1 LNFESLSG
9 YLRGIKVFILLVAAV
24 WLTGCAET
32 ESADPTA
39 LQAWM
44 DKERAKHAPPV
55 PATPATPAPR
65 AVAVH
70 PQRVYP
76 QSQGVEPFS
85 RQRLLTI
92 AAAET
97 PQAADVTRL
106 TAVPNPGKP
115 TLDALPLA
123 SMRLV
128 GSVQRGGD
136 TLALLRVQGLIYS
149 VRVGDKI
156 GQDQGRVNA
165 ITESGLV
172 VWEVALNALG
182 QASERVISLALVHE
196 P

>member
-1 LNFESLSG
+1 MNFESLSG
-9 YLRGIKVFILLVAAV
+9 YLRGIKVFILIVAAV

-32 ESADPTA
+32 ASADPTA

-55 PATPATPAPR
+55 PATPAPH

-70 PQRVYP
+70 SQRVYP

-92 AAAET
+92 AAAEK
-97 PQAADVTRL
+97 PQAADATRL
-106 TAVPNPGKP
+106 TVVSNPSKT

-123 SMRLV
+123 GMRLV
-128 GSVQRGGD
+128 GSVQRGGE
-136 TLALLRVQGLIYS
+136 TLALLRVQGLIYA

-172 VWEVALNALG
+172 VREVALNALG
-182 QASERVISLALVHE
+182 QASERVISFALVHE

>member
-1 LNFESLSG
+1 MNFDSLSG
-9 YLRGIKVFILLVAAV
+9 DLRGIKVFIVLVAAAV

-32 ESADPTA
+32 ASADPTE

-44 DKERAKHAPPV
+44 HKERAKHAPPV
-55 PATPATPAPR
+55 PATPALH
-65 AVAVH
+65 AVAAH

-97 PQAADVTRL
+97 PQAADATRL

-128 GSVQRGGD
+128 GSVQRGSD

-156 GQDQGRVNA
+156 GQDQGHVNA

-172 VWEVALNALG
+172 VREVALNALG

>member
-1 LNFESLSG
+1 
-9 YLRGIKVFILLVAAV
+9 
-24 WLTGCAET
+24 
-32 ESADPTA
+32 
-39 LQAWM
+39 M
-44 DKERAKHAPPV
+44 HKERAKHALPVQPSLAHPALTEPP
-55 PATPATPAPR
+55 AAAEQ
-65 AVAVH
+65 
-70 PQRVYP
+70 PQAIYP

-97 PQAADVTRL
+97 RQAADATRL
-106 TAVPNPGKP
+106 TVVPYPGKP

-123 SMRLV
+123 GMRLV
-128 GSVQRGGD
+128 GSVQKGGE

-172 VWEVALNALG
+172 VREVALNALG
-182 QASERVISLALVHE
+182 QASERVVSLALVHE